1 MSTTKVLLGFI
12 AGAAVG
18 AIAGVLFAPDSGENT
33 RKKIAD
39 KSGDWTDA
47 AKDSFNGLI
56 DGVKNAYSTTKDKM
70 EEFGDHAK
78 ANMTSA
84 RNEVKEEA
92 RNAKSEV
99 RNALS

>member
-1 MSTTKVLLGFI
+1 MSTTKVLLGFV

-18 AIAGVLFAPDSGENT
+18 ALAGILFAPDSGENT
-33 RKKIAD
+33 RKKIQD
-39 KSGDWTDA
+39 KTGDWGDA

-56 DGVKNAYSTTKDKM
+56 DGVKNAYSGAKDKM

-84 RNEVKEEA
+84 RNYVKAESRQAKTEVK
-92 RNAKSEV
+92 S
-99 RNALS
+99 ALS

>member
-1 MSTTKVLLGFI
+1 MSTTKVLLGFV

-18 AIAGVLFAPDSGENT
+18 ALAGILFAPDSGENT
-33 RKKIAD
+33 RKKIQD
-39 KSGDWTDA
+39 KTGDWGDA

-56 DGVKNAYSTTKDKM
+56 DGVKNAYSGAKDKM

-84 RNEVKEEA
+84 RNDVKAEARQAKTEVK
-92 RNAKSEV
+92 S
-99 RNALS
+99 ALS

>member
-18 AIAGVLFAPDSGENT
+18 ALAGVLFAPESGEST
-33 RKKIAD
+33 RKKLAD
-39 KSGDWTDA
+39 RAGDWGDT
-47 AKDSFNGLI
+47 AKDSFGGLI
-56 DGVKNAYSTTKDKM
+56 DGVKNAYSSTKDKM

-78 ANMTSA
+78 AKMTSA

-92 RNAKSEV
+92 RTAKSEV